1 MPNSIGE
8 RFQHAWNAFFNK
20 DPTRYPTY
28 IDYGYSSSYRPDR
41 LRLTRGSERT
51 IVSTIYN
58 QIAIDVASID
68 ISHVRV
74 DVNGRFIDTIHSGL
88 NNALTVEANI
98 DQTGRAL
105 IQDIVMSMFDEGCV
119 AVVPTDTTLNPE
131 RTGSYDILSLRTGK
145 IVEWFPK
152 HVKVEVYNEN
162 SGKKE
167 EVVLMKQMVAIIENP
182 LYAVMNEPNSTLQ
195 RLVRTI
201 NKLDAV
207 NEQNASGKLD
217 LIIQLPYIIKTQA
230 RQDQA
235 EMRRKS
241 IEAQLINSKY
251 GIAYTDGTERITQ
264 LNRPVENNLWAQVKD
279 LTSMLYNQLGLT
291 ETIFDGTADEK
302 TMINYYSRTIEPI
315 LRAIT
320 EEMTRTFLTKT
331 ARTQGQSI
339 KYFRKPF
346 QLVPLSELAEIA
358 DKFTRNEIATSNE
371 IRAEIGWKPAN
382 DPSADELRN
391 KNLYDESTEVPQEE
405 ADVPFDAEN
414 AEELDE
420 EAIANEAVTDESE
433 ADFKTMNSDLDDID
447 QKIAKLEGLLDD
459 DSLKHYASPYYDPV
473 KAHEYYMKHR
483 ELVGRKS
490 TSTLNE
496 EGKSTANYV
505 KSQID
510 EERKAKIKA
519 HKDSMDSQ
527 IKKNNESSR
536 ARIKSNSSSTN
547 ARIKANTSNV
557 QRQVESNT
565 SATNARISQN
575 SELTSTRIKQNTS
588 NTNTA
593 IKQNSEA
600 LKAELKRRKESVKS
614 SIESHKSNMQNKIDS
629 LNARLKGMTKS
640 QRKANQES
648 IRAEIAKLRAENSAK
663 REQLNS
669 AYSAEAEGLRAKN
682 QVANQ
687 SLREKNSSTNTE
699 LRSKN
704 SAESK
709 SLRESNSST
718 NKALREKNSAVSSS
732 LREKNKKANES
743 IRVDNTLANAKLRE
757 EHKDYVNKLAEE
769 YENKY
774 LDELDK
780 IKAEGAWQAEE
791 KTKSSSSGSSGK
803 SSSSSRSS
811 SSSKKSSS
819 KKSSESSLVAA
830 AKKRLAAKGLI

>member
-20 DPTRYPTY
+20 DPTRYPAF
-28 IDYGYSSSYRPDR
+28 IDYGFSSSYRPDR

-58 QIAIDVASID
+58 QIAIDVASVD
-68 ISHVRV
+68 IAHVRV
-74 DVNGRFIDTIHSGL
+74 DVNGRFVETINSGL

-105 IQDIVMSMFDEGCV
+105 VQDIVMSMFDEGCV

-152 HVKVEVYNEN
+152 HVRVQVYNEN
-162 SGKKE
+162 TGQRE

-217 LIIQLPYIIKTQA
+217 LIIQLPYIIKSQA

-235 EMRRKS
+235 EQRRKS
-241 IEAQLINSKY
+241 IEAQLVNSKY

-264 LNRPVENNLWAQVKD
+264 LNRPLENNLWAQVKD

-320 EEMTRTFLTKT
+320 EEMTRTYLTKT

-371 IRAEIGWKPAN
+371 IRAEIGWKPAD
-382 DPSADELRN
+382 DPAADELRN
-391 KNLYDESTEVPQEE
+391 KNLYDESAQASPGEE
-405 ADVPFDAEN
+405 MVEDVPT
-414 AEELDE
+414 EESEAPVEEEPEEIDE
-420 EAIANEAVTDESE
+420 EAIANEAVTRSSTADYESL
-433 ADFKTMNSDLDDID
+433 NSDLDDID
-447 QKIAKLEGLLDD
+447 NQIAKLEALLDED
-459 DSLKHYASPYYDPV
+459 ELKHYASPYYDPV

-490 TSTLNE
+490 TSSLNE
-496 EGKSTANYV
+496 EGKSVASYV

-519 HKDSMDSQ
+519 HKDSTDSQ
-527 IKKNNESSR
+527 IKKNNESSK
-536 ARIKSNSSSTN
+536 ARIKSNTSATN
-547 ARIKANTSNV
+547 TRIKANTSNV
-557 QRQVESNT
+557 QRQVDANT
-565 SATNARISQN
+565 AATNARISQN
-575 SELTSTRIKQNTS
+575 SALTSTRIKQNTA
-588 NTNTA
+588 NTNSQ

-614 SIESHKSNMQNKIDS
+614 SIASHKNSMQNKIDS
-629 LNARLKGMTKS
+629 LNARLRGMTKS
-640 QRKANQES
+640 QRKANQDS
-648 IRAEIAKLRAENSAK
+648 IRAEIAKLRESNSAK

-682 QVANQ
+682 QTTNQ
-687 SLREKNSSTNTE
+687 SLREKNSATNTE

-704 SAESK
+704 SEESR
-709 SLRESNSST
+709 SLRESNRSS
-718 NKALREKNSAVSSS
+718 NKALRERNSAESSS
-732 LREKNKKANES
+732 LREKNKEANES
-743 IRVDNTLANAKLRE
+743 IRAENTLANTKLRE
-757 EHKDYVNKLAEE
+757 EHKEYVSKLAEE

-780 IKAEGAWQAEE
+780 IKAEGSWKAEE
-791 KTKSSSSGSSGK
+791 KTKKSSSG
-803 SSSSSRSS
+803 
-811 SSSKKSSS
+811 SSSKKSS
-819 KKSSESSLVAA
+819 
-830 AKKRLAAKGLI
+830 

>member
-20 DPTRYPTY
+20 DPTRYSTY

-119 AVVPTDTTLNPE
+119 AVVPTDTSLNPE
-131 RTGSYDILSLRTGK
+131 RTGSYDILALRTGK

-152 HVKVEVYNEN
+152 HVRVQVYNEN
-162 SGKKE
+162 TGKRE
-167 EVVLMKQMVAIIENP
+167 EVILMKQMVAIIENP

-346 QLVPLSELAEIA
+346 QLAPLSELAEIA

-371 IRAEIGWKPAN
+371 IRAEIGWKPAE

-391 KNLYDESTEVPQEE
+391 KNLYDESAEEVPTDE
-405 ADVPFDAEN
+405 AEDEQT
-414 AEELDE
+414 EELDE
-420 EAIANEAVTDESE
+420 EALANEVVTDEST
-433 ADFKTMNSDLDDID
+433 ADFESMNTDLDDLD
-447 QKIAKLEGLLDD
+447 EQIAQLEALLDED
-459 DSLKHYASPYYDPV
+459 ELKHYASPYYDPV
-473 KAHEYYMKHR
+473 KAHEYYMKNR
-483 ELVGRKS
+483 ELKGRKS

-496 EGKSTANYV
+496 EGQSTASYV

-510 EERKAKIKA
+510 EERKAKIQA
-519 HKDSMDSQ
+519 HKESTDSQ
-527 IKKNNESSR
+527 IKKNNENSK
-536 ARIKSNSSSTN
+536 ARIKSNTSATN

-557 QRQVESNT
+557 QRQVDANT

-575 SELTSTRIKQNTS
+575 SELTSTRIKQNTAE
-588 NTNTA
+588 TNSQ

-614 SIESHKSNMQNKIDS
+614 SIESHKNSMQNKIDA

-640 QRKANQES
+640 QRKANQDS
-648 IRAEIAKLRAENSAK
+648 IRAEIAKLRESNSAK

-682 QVANQ
+682 QTTNQ
-687 SLREKNSSTNTE
+687 SLRDKNSVTNTE

-709 SLRESNSST
+709 SLREANRSS
-718 NKALREKNSAVSSS
+718 NKALREKNSAKSSS
-732 LREKNKKANES
+732 LREKNKEANES
-743 IRVDNTLANAKLRE
+743 IRVENTLANTKLRE
-757 EHKDYVNKLAEE
+757 EHKEYVNKLTEE

-780 IKAEGAWQAEE
+780 IKAEGSWQAEK
-791 KTKSSSSGSSGK
+791 KTKKSSSGSS
-803 SSSSSRSS
+803 SSKSS

-819 KKSSESSLVAA
+819 KKKSSTTSGLVAA
-830 AKKRLAAKGLI
+830 AKKRLQAKGLI